1 MVDLLRVSL
10 TSVSERGEKMSV
22 THMRAICVAAVQLV
36 IASFIA
42 TLAQSASA
50 QETAKGLLA
59 IQARS
64 QGYVCDSPV
73 SAKRDKKHSGPDT
86 AVWVLRCENNSYR
99 MRLVPDMAARV
110 QRLN

>member
-1 MVDLLRVSL
+1 
-10 TSVSERGEKMSV
+10 MSV
-22 THMRAICVAAVQLV
+22 THMRAICVVAVQFV
-36 IASFIA
+36 IAVA

-73 SAKRDKKHSGPDT
+73 SAKRDKKQSGPDT

-99 MRLVPDMAARV
+99 MRLAPDMAARV

>member
-1 MVDLLRVSL
+1 
-10 TSVSERGEKMSV
+10 MSV
-22 THMRAICVAAVQLV
+22 TNMRAICVAALQLV

-99 MRLVPDMAARV
+99 MRLTPDMAARV

>member
-1 MVDLLRVSL
+1 
-10 TSVSERGEKMSV
+10 MSV

-36 IASFIA
+36 IVSFIA

-64 QGYVCDSPV
+64 QGYVCNSPV
-73 SAKRDKKHSGPDT
+73 SAKRDKKHSGPDV
-86 AVWVLRCENNSYR
+86 AVWVLRCEKNTYR
-99 MRLVPDMAARV
+99 MRLAPDMAARV

>member
-1 MVDLLRVSL
+1 
-10 TSVSERGEKMSV
+10 
-22 THMRAICVAAVQLV
+22 MRAICVVAVQLV

-73 SAKRDKKHSGPDT
+73 SAKRDKNIQDQT
-86 AVWVLRCENNSYR
+86 
-99 MRLVPDMAARV
+99 
-110 QRLN
+110 QRYGFFGAKTIPTG

>member
-1 MVDLLRVSL
+1 
-10 TSVSERGEKMSV
+10 MSV

-36 IASFIA
+36 IAGFIA

-59 IQARS
+59 IQVRS
-64 QGYVCDSPV
+64 QGYVCNSPV
-73 SAKRDKKHSGPDT
+73 SAKRDKKHSGPDV
-86 AVWVLRCENNSYR
+86 AVWVKKKKKNTYR
-99 MRLVPDMAARV
+99 MRLAPDMAARV